1 MKKCIILFV
10 LCFTINSFAQN
21 YKFGKVSKEEL
32 EEKMYP
38 LDSTA
43 EAAYLYDSRRTYF
56 NYNKNEG
63 SKSLPRF
70 ISELKFTRKT
80 VLIRE
85 ILPFRITLR
94 YRRKETVIGIK
105 GNTYNLEGG
114 KIVKEKLSKKVILKN
129 KDQNTSL

>member
-1 MKKCIILFV
+1 MPK
-10 LCFTINSFAQN
+10 N

-63 SKSLPRF
+63 F
-70 ISELKFTRKT
+70 QIIT
-80 VLIRE
+80 E
-85 ILPFRITLR
+85 IHQRIKIYKKDGIDQGNITIPYYSPDSGEKRLLSGLR
-94 YRRKETVIGIK
+94 VIHTI
-105 GNTYNLEGG
+105 
-114 KIVKEKLSKKVILKN
+114 
-129 KDQNTSL
+129 

>member
-32 EEKMYP
+32 GEKMYP

-63 SKSLPRF
+63 F
-70 ISELKFTRKT
+70 QIIT
-80 VLIRE
+80 E
-85 ILPFRITLR
+85 IHQRIKIYKKDGIDEGNITIP
-94 YRRKETVIGIK
+94 YYSPDSGEKETVIGIK
-105 GNTYNLEGG
+105 CNTYNLEGC
-114 KIVKEKLSKKVILKN
+114 KIVKEKLS
-129 KDQNTSL
+129 